1 MRIDSPLPHVTRPGL
16 RTRRLASHGGLFSHF
31 AQQSKRNGIQGKR
44 LARLTFAA
52 ALRRMAL
59 CDLQAAALVRRPA
72 AASAA
77 STTLVETAAHASI
90 SNAPRSP
97 RATCDLAFNSH
108 RVKAPDQRSTSLL
121 RSLSSAFPSRPLKPL
136 TPSATPMQP
145 PFRSRPFRWCSR
157 AATLS
162 PPQKPARAKPLRSR
176 FLPWTSWAIAKATTA
191 VPSCS
196 S

>member
-1 MRIDSPLPHVTRPGL
+1 MTPRFPCNSPGAPHTTIGLTWRVVLAFRATIQKKWHIRLAPRSPDFRCGFMPLGTLRPFGRSSRMPLCGCRRHAHHARKRL
-16 RTRRLASHGGLFSHF
+16 RTHPF
-31 AQQSKRNGIQGKR
+31 
-44 LARLTFAA
+44 
-52 ALRRMAL
+52 
-59 CDLQAAALVRRPA
+59 RP
-72 AASAA
+72 
-77 STTLVETAAHASI
+77 HAC
-90 SNAPRSP
+90 SP

-121 RSLSSAFPSRPLKPL
+121 RSLSSAFPSRPSKPL

-145 PFRSRPFRWCSR
+145 PSRSRPFHWCSR

-162 PPQKPARAKPLRSR
+162 PPQKPARAKPPRSR

-191 VPSCS
+191 APSCS

>member
-16 RTRRLASHGGLFSHF
+16 RTRRLASHGGLFSRF
-31 AQQSKRNGIQGKR
+31 AQQSKRNGIQGWH

-52 ALRRMAL
+52 ALRRLAL
-59 CDLQAAALVRRPA
+59 CDFLAVALALRLRTPRPPCPQKRLHTHPFR
-72 AASAA
+72 S
-77 STTLVETAAHASI
+77 HA
-90 SNAPRSP
+90 RSP

-121 RSLSSAFPSRPLKPL
+121 RSLSSAFPSRPSKPL
-136 TPSATPMQP
+136 TPSATPTQP
-145 PFRSRPFRWCSR
+145 PFRSRPFRWYSR
-157 AATLS
+157 AATSS

-176 FLPWTSWAIAKATTA
+176 FPPWTSWAIAKATTA
-191 VPSCS
+191 APSCS